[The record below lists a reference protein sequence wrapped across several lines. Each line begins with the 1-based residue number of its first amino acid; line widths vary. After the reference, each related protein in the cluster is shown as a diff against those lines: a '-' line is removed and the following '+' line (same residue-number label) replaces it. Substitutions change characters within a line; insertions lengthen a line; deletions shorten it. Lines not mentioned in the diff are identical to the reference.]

1 MSATWI
7 GLVAGFLTSIAVI
20 PQVVRTWRT
29 KHARDIS
36 IWQPLLLIIG
46 MLLWLLYG
54 LLLHDLP
61 LIAANAFSISCYI
74 LLLGMKIIYD
84 RRAKAFLQASE
95 KTDSLEYNIQ

>member
-46 MLLWLLYG
+46 MLLWLIYG

-74 LLLGMKIIYD
+74 VLLGMKLVYD
-84 RRAKAFLQASE
+84 RRERVFLQASE
-95 KTDSLEYNIQ
+95 KADGFEYNIQ